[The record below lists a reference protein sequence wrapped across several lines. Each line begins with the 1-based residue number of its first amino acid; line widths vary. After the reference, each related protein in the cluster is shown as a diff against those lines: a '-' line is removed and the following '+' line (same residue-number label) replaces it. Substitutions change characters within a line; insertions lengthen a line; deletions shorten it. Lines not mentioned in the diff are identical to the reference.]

1 VGLAMMQARVV
12 AMVPAEGS
20 SGTLAARRSHRR
32 GELGANRAERV
43 TDAVTDPRT

>member
-1 VGLAMMQARVV
+1 MTARRLVTMVPHRRTARVRWAV
-12 AMVPAEGS
+12 
-20 SGTLAARRSHRR
+20 RRSHRR